1 MGSGVVVSEM
11 KDRLIRLAMIAGF
24 FLIWYGSITSILFVR
39 SSPPPEA
46 PHTQSGRIRF
56 AFAVASAVLRSRT
69 WAALAVLSGMVLLV
83 PTVYRNL
90 CIESVDRMMRRFVKD
105 TGCPPGCYYPGC
117 TQPVTSGFKL
127 KAVVDRDTLHSLKHM
142 PGLLACRDHQPPTEH
157 LRGKD
162 GGADL
167 HMMRFQVLKL
177 VATAE
182 QLPTKSVTRFDHPHV
197 REDHGGGGG
206 YDEVTSHDGRNRG
219 ASGYCRNLN
228 HVTAASARRGPA
240 T

>member
-1 MGSGVVVSEM
+1 M
-11 KDRLIRLAMIAGF
+11 KDRLIRWAMIAGF
-24 FLIWYGSITSILFVR
+24 VLIGYGSITSTFFVR
-39 SSPPPEA
+39 SSPPPGQP
-46 PHTQSGRIRF
+46 PHPPQFGRIRF

-127 KAVVDRDTLHSLKHM
+127 IAVVHREILHSLKHM

-162 GGADL
+162 GGADIY
-167 HMMRFQVLKL
+167 MMRFQVRML

-182 QLPTKSVTRFDHPHV
+182 QLPTKSVTRFEHPHV
-197 REDHGGGGG
+197 REEHGGGGG
-206 YDEVTSHDGRNRG
+206 YDEVTSVHDGRNT
-219 ASGYCRNLN
+219 GYRHNLN
-228 HVTAASARRGPA
+228 HVMAKSARGGPA